1 MMQEV
6 KNLFGLQI
14 SLNAKRKNLL
24 NTLQFFYFSLFEDIC
39 DLYNKL
45 NSKTDKIKE
54 YKDERRIKV
63 LSF

>member
-1 MMQEV
+1 MLQEV

-14 SLNAKRKNLL
+14 SLNAERKNLL

-39 DLYNKL
+39 VLQNTL